1 MGAVFAFASGA
12 ADITA
17 AHPDAV
23 ASGTQIA
30 FAVAALLI
38 AGTLAVAIMNIALLR
53 RATFSP
59 GEL

>member
-1 MGAVFAFASGA
+1 LGALFAFASEA
-12 ADITA
+12 AGITA
-17 AHPDAV
+17 AHPDAL

-38 AGTLAVAIMNIALLR
+38 AGTLAVINIALAG